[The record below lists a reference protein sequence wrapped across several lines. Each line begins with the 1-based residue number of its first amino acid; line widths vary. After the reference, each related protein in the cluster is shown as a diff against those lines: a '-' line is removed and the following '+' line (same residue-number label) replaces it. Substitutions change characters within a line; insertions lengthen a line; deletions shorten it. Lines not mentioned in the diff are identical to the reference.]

1 MVLVLLSSASLIL
14 TVFLLSHLY
23 SVLCYLSL
31 PLSSSATAS
40 PEARA
45 GMKMSLLH
53 SKHESK
59 MREVKMDVL
68 CNGYGSDLVSLRRK
82 YCVV

>member
-31 PLSSSATAS
+31 PLSSSATAY
-40 PEARA
+40 AR
-45 GMKMSLLH
+45 S
-53 SKHESK
+53 SSWHE
-59 MREVKMDVL
+59 DVITTF
-68 CNGYGSDLVSLRRK
+68 K
-82 YCVV
+82 T